1 MASAAASASSITLL
15 ESLAARPPT
24 PPREAFHETDIALEP
39 LASSTLAF
47 DPRLSLQTPPN
58 GNPPTF
64 FVATDSDSNP
74 SRAQKRVE
82 WSAHTDYR
90 EAPQFQN
97 SLKLTRFSSL
107 SAPSSTSSKPVKG
120 ILKTSSSPNT
130 TPSWLGNATDG
141 SSAPV
146 VIIEMLNSSI
156 KQLASSNRDSKLDA
170 YMMLSRALKTSSN
183 LPDRVALHDKM
194 SLFMQFIQRDMTAK
208 TSAGVLDSSLINHSL
223 TLLATFLHFPGI
235 ASTLTTDFGV
245 FVMEHSIRSFEDQ
258 TMPKDVVRHLMQVV
272 AFQNFTPKVVT
283 SDRVGRLVAAVHSIE
298 NHLKGK
304 SIVMSRLHIYK
315 RLVKQ
320 SRIHMATHCDWLKDM
335 FTDMLSTVKEIRS
348 QAINFGMEAGF
359 TLITEKQLFRKVTDI
374 FQTTSDTET
383 YIEFYIKRL
392 QYMMKE
398 RQTCAVVPQIWSVVN
413 LFLRCPLDR
422 WQYYGPWLTLV
433 QSAFNMTDSL
443 TKQEANFAW
452 NRYVYLTVSDSKV
465 SAKTISTLCQPLL
478 SQLRRKTNPRQREEA
493 MKLRRVVIG
502 GICNLYYYT
511 FAPGSDKHVPD
522 IIWDVAV
529 KPIIGQLRSLDHKF
543 NALGDGVTQA
553 ARLLFH
559 LLDVRTPRI
568 WRQDRI
574 MDHTP
579 VKPDELPAI
588 DSKWIR
594 KNCDKVIECVGPII
608 RQGFCHL
615 EHKDSLVYRLW
626 QALITSVAAAS
637 AKDIKVSDETA
648 KFVACAFE
656 LLSEIITSAAVATEA
671 GADIALS
678 DAKLF
683 PCLSN
688 YIQLLIAGL
697 GILPFTEKRL
707 SMTVSNTFKPVSTP
721 SHRPDRKANS
731 CDGIARLP
739 LHHLFVMLSS
749 IRTDCADH
757 GHLSTF
763 FLSVFGPFLRNKSA
777 KGQLHL
783 SIELLHL
790 TTQSTLSPA
799 APWLFTANCA
809 KACLEAPSSNTAASS
824 IERMLGSD
832 YGQIVSLLERG
843 LTSHSD
849 LTSTS
854 WLSLLQVLAARVTRE
869 FGDAGCCLIVVEP
882 LAKRLYAL
890 VTSFKDRP
898 STLVLAAVM
907 ALFSLTKS
915 PRDKQALE
923 AARSKIWGAPSSLAK
938 LTSIQPLEALAELGN
953 YILSYLYERYD
964 DIDIDVSLFMETI
977 FRFLDKN
984 SVAGLTAV
992 VDLQSGLIKWIQ
1004 DDEAILTS
1012 GCQSSL
1018 VNIVSSMWDHIC
1030 SKIVAHCQVMD
1041 NVMSQIEPLLMSG
1054 FKSKC
1059 SDINVRTA
1067 LTWNAIVA
1075 NNEDVSC
1082 SDDLKSII
1090 SAVTST
1096 VDIFRQ
1102 SDSRV
1107 IVASKCQK
1115 LPLVQDGNE
1124 RSVTCPSRSTAET
1137 NTGSAIDAPVAGSSR
1152 CSLERKQRVETTP
1165 ETARSMPNNRASDS
1179 RFRHDDSQIQFERIA
1194 SSSPL
1199 QEESQHLTERQK
1211 EVRQRQRSAPALYS
1225 DAPSTSPPATVQ
1237 VLSRCNSIGG
1247 ASESDEQVQQ
1257 STPKQKKSFEDLIS
1271 STPTPR
1277 RGEFLQMDDFN
1288 DPPSSPLVPR
1298 PFPLLSEIQSR
1309 SRAGTLDD
1317 WKFSSPPASPTET
1330 LCQRPED
1337 AQRGSAAP
1345 AEEVP
1350 PVRSLR
1356 SSRKQQKVGERAQ
1369 EHIVEAATS
1378 KVAER
1383 ERVIISEAAVQQP
1396 KPLEGAITRA
1406 RKAHEAPKSEAIP
1419 PKNVKSTSTR
1429 RSHRQSKLELQSEE
1443 DTALS
1448 VDSSFD
1454 AATTS
1459 TSEFEMKTGVA
1470 GQSIVQ
1476 LQLAET
1482 TAVDTLE
1489 PVEPHGCTMM
1499 RVGSVCSSAEQ
1510 LKELAIQDL
1519 PSVVP
1524 STPAETAESTVS
1536 SVRRRKRKRQS
1547 KEDDAGHKKICASV
1561 DEGTEVTRLGMEPVN
1576 NLVSAQEHDSV
1587 NAMET
1592 RSGLRKR
1599 QHQGSSYEK
1608 KSGRSSVGPAI
1619 ASHAITDGGDT
1630 DDEVFS
1636 QLVTES
1642 HAASQQ
1648 SLSQQDSLE
1657 VPHDDPFMK
1666 YTAAASDQMH
1676 VSRQNDVLAQ
1686 DDEAQRRANS
1696 VVGGTDKTVSIVESL
1711 KASLEQLRSVSL
1723 TREKVYEVED
1733 ILMDM
1738 KRELFEAERRGRVQ
1752 PRPARSRKR
1761 SSRRR

>member
-1 MASAAASASSITLL
+1 MASAVASASSITLL
-15 ESLAARPPT
+15 ESLPARPPT

-39 LASSTLAF
+39 LASRTLAF

-64 FVATDSDSNP
+64 FVATDPDSNP

-90 EAPQFQN
+90 EAPQFHN
-97 SLKLTRFSSL
+97 SLKSTRFSSL

-130 TPSWLGNATDG
+130 TPPWLGNATDG

-146 VIIEMLNSSI
+146 VIIEMLDSSI
-156 KQLASSNRDSKLDA
+156 RQLAGSNRDSKLDA
-170 YMMLSRALKTSSN
+170 YMMLSRALKASSN

-272 AFQNFTPKVVT
+272 AFQNFSPKVVT

-348 QAINFGMEAGF
+348 QAINLGMEAGF
-359 TLITEKQLFRKVTDI
+359 TLVTEKQLFRKVTDI

-392 QYMMKE
+392 QYMIKE

-422 WQYYGPWLTLV
+422 WHYYGPWLTLV

-529 KPIIGQLRSLDHKF
+529 KPIIGQLRSLDDKS

-579 VKPDELPAI
+579 VEPDELPAI

-656 LLSEIITSAAVATEA
+656 LLSEVITSAAVATEA
-671 GADIALS
+671 GADIALP

-688 YIQLLIAGL
+688 YIQLLIIGL

-721 SHRPDRKANS
+721 SHRPDRKENS
-731 CDGIARLP
+731 CDGIVRLP

-749 IRTDCADH
+749 IRTNCADH

-790 TTQSTLSPA
+790 TTQSALSPV

-809 KACLEAPSSNTAASS
+809 KACLEAPSPNTAASS

-843 LTSHSD
+843 LTSHSG

-882 LAKRLYAL
+882 LAKKLYAL
-890 VTSFKDRP
+890 VTSSKDRP
-898 STLVLAAVM
+898 STLVLAAIM

-923 AARSKIWGAPSSLAK
+923 AARSKLWGAPSSLAK
-938 LTSIQPLEALAELGN
+938 ITSIQPLEALAKLGN
-953 YILSYLYERYD
+953 YILSYLYQRYD
-964 DIDIDVSLFMETI
+964 DIDLDVSLFMETI

-992 VDLQSGLIKWIQ
+992 VDLQSGLDKWIQ

-1018 VNIVSSMWDHIC
+1018 LNIVSSMWDHIC

-1041 NVMSQIEPLLMSG
+1041 NVMGQIEPLLMSG

-1059 SDINVRTA
+1059 SDISVRTA
-1067 LTWNAIVA
+1067 LTWNAIIA

-1090 SAVTST
+1090 SAVAST

-1102 SDSRV
+1102 GGSRV
-1107 IVASKCQK
+1107 IVASRCQK
-1115 LPLVQDGNE
+1115 LPLVQDGDE

-1137 NTGSAIDAPVAGSSR
+1137 NTGSAIDAPVAGSLR
-1152 CSLERKQRVETTP
+1152 CSLGRKQRVETTP
-1165 ETARSMPNNRASDS
+1165 ETTRSLPNNRASDS
-1179 RFRHDDSQIQFERIA
+1179 KLRHEDSQIQFERIA

-1211 EVRQRQRSAPALYS
+1211 EVRQRQRSTPALYS

-1317 WKFSSPPASPTET
+1317 WKFSSPPPSPTET

-1337 AQRGSAAP
+1337 AQRSAAP
-1345 AEEVP
+1345 AEELP
-1350 PVRSLR
+1350 LVRSLR
-1356 SSRKQQKVGERAQ
+1356 SSRKQQKVGGRAR
-1369 EHIVEAATS
+1369 EHVVEAATS

-1383 ERVIISEAAVQQP
+1383 ERVIISEAAVQQL
-1396 KPLEGAITRA
+1396 KPSEGAITRA
-1406 RKAHEAPKSEAIP
+1406 RKAHEAPKSEAIAP
-1419 PKNVKSTSTR
+1419 TKVESTPTR

-1443 DTALS
+1443 DTALN

-1459 TSEFEMKTGVA
+1459 TSEFEMKTEVA
-1470 GQSIVQ
+1470 GQSTMQ
-1476 LQLAET
+1476 PQLAET
-1482 TAVDTLE
+1482 TVGDTLE
-1489 PVEPHGCTMM
+1489 PVGPYGCTVLHM
-1499 RVGSVCSSAEQ
+1499 GSVCSSTEQ
-1510 LKELAIQDL
+1510 LKEVAIQDL

-1524 STPAETAESTVS
+1524 STPARTAESAVS

-1547 KEDDAGHKKICASV
+1547 KEDDAAHKKMCASV

-1576 NLVSAQEHDSV
+1576 NLVSAPEHDFV

-1599 QHQGSSYEK
+1599 QSQGDINEK

-1648 SLSQQDSLE
+1648 SLSQQDSVE

-1666 YTAAASDQMH
+1666 HTAAASDQIH

-1686 DDEAQRRANS
+1686 DDEAQTRANS
-1696 VVGGTDKTVSIVESL
+1696 VVGGTDKTASIVESL
-1711 KASLEQLRSVSL
+1711 KGSLEQLRSASL

-1752 PRPARSRKR
+1752 PRPARPRKR

>member
-1 MASAAASASSITLL
+1 MASAVASASSITLL
-15 ESLAARPPT
+15 ESLPARPPT

-39 LASSTLAF
+39 LASRTLAF

-64 FVATDSDSNP
+64 FVATDPDSNP

-90 EAPQFQN
+90 EAPQFHN
-97 SLKLTRFSSL
+97 SLKSTRSSSL

-146 VIIEMLNSSI
+146 VVIEMLDSSI
-156 KQLASSNRDSKLDA
+156 KQLAGSNRDSKLDA
-170 YMMLSRALKTSSN
+170 YMILSRALKASSN

-272 AFQNFTPKVVT
+272 AFQNFSPKVVT

-320 SRIHMATHCDWLKDM
+320 SRIHMATHYEWLKDM

-348 QAINFGMEAGF
+348 QAINLGMEAGF

-392 QYMMKE
+392 QYMIKE

-422 WQYYGPWLTLV
+422 WHYYGPWLTLV

-529 KPIIGQLRSLDHKF
+529 KPIIGQLRSLDDKSS
-543 NALGDGVTQA
+543 ALGDGVTQA

-579 VKPDELPAI
+579 VEPDELPAI

-648 KFVACAFE
+648 KFVACAFG
-656 LLSEIITSAAVATEA
+656 LLSEVITSAAVATEA

-688 YIQLLIAGL
+688 YIQLLIIGL

-721 SHRPDRKANS
+721 SHRPDRKESS
-731 CDGIARLP
+731 CDGISNR
-739 LHHLFVMLSS
+739 
-749 IRTDCADH
+749 
-757 GHLSTF
+757 
-763 FLSVFGPFLRNKSA
+763 
-777 KGQLHL
+777 
-783 SIELLHL
+783 
-790 TTQSTLSPA
+790 SPA

-809 KACLEAPSSNTAASS
+809 KACLEAPSPNTAASS

-843 LTSHSD
+843 LTSHSG

-882 LAKRLYAL
+882 LAKKLYAL
-890 VTSFKDRP
+890 VTSSKDRP

-923 AARSKIWGAPSSLAK
+923 AARFKLWGAPSSLAK
-938 LTSIQPLEALAELGN
+938 LTSIQPLEALTKLGN
-953 YILSYLYERYD
+953 HILSYLYQRYH
-964 DIDIDVSLFMETI
+964 DIDLDVSLFMETI

-992 VDLQSGLIKWIQ
+992 VDLQSGLDKWIQ

-1018 VNIVSSMWDHIC
+1018 LNIVSSMWDHIC

-1067 LTWNAIVA
+1067 LTWNAIIT
-1075 NNEDVSC
+1075 NNEDVSW

-1090 SAVTST
+1090 SAVPST

-1102 SDSRV
+1102 GGSRV
-1107 IVASKCQK
+1107 IVASRCQK
-1115 LPLVQDGNE
+1115 LPLVQDRNE
-1124 RSVTCPSRSTAET
+1124 RTVTCPSHSTAET
-1137 NTGSAIDAPVAGSSR
+1137 NTGSAIDAPVAGSLR
-1152 CSLERKQRVETTP
+1152 CSLGRKQRVETTP
-1165 ETARSMPNNRASDS
+1165 ETTRSMPNNRASDS
-1179 RFRHDDSQIQFERIA
+1179 RFRHEDSQIQFERIA

-1211 EVRQRQRSAPALYS
+1211 EVRQRQRSTPALYS

-1337 AQRGSAAP
+1337 AHRSSATP
-1345 AEEVP
+1345 AEELP

-1356 SSRKQQKVGERAQ
+1356 SSQKQQKVGGRAR
-1369 EHIVEAATS
+1369 EHVVEAATS
-1378 KVAER
+1378 KVAEGG
-1383 ERVIISEAAVQQP
+1383 RVIISEAAVQQP
-1396 KPLEGAITRA
+1396 KPFEGAITRA
-1406 RKAHEAPKSEAIP
+1406 RKAQEAPKSEAIAP
-1419 PKNVKSTSTR
+1419 TKVKSTPTR

-1443 DTALS
+1443 DSALN

-1454 AATTS
+1454 AAITS
-1459 TSEFEMKTGVA
+1459 TSEFEMKTEVA
-1470 GQSIVQ
+1470 GQSIMQ
-1476 LQLAET
+1476 HQLAET
-1482 TAVDTLE
+1482 TAGDILE

-1499 RVGSVCSSAEQ
+1499 HVGSVCSSAEQ

-1547 KEDDAGHKKICASV
+1547 KEDDAGHKKICTSV

-1576 NLVSAQEHDSV
+1576 NLVSAQEHDFV

-1648 SLSQQDSLE
+1648 SLSQQDSVE
-1657 VPHDDPFMK
+1657 VPHDDPLMK
-1666 YTAAASDQMH
+1666 RTAAASDQIH
-1676 VSRQNDVLAQ
+1676 VSRQNDVLAE
-1686 DDEAQRRANS
+1686 DDEAQTRANS
-1696 VVGGTDKTVSIVESL
+1696 VVGGTDKTASIVESL
-1711 KASLEQLRSVSL
+1711 KGSLEQLRSASL

-1752 PRPARSRKR
+1752 PRPARPRKR

>member
-1 MASAAASASSITLL
+1 MASAVASASSITLL
-15 ESLAARPPT
+15 ESLPARPPT

-39 LASSTLAF
+39 LASRTLAF

-64 FVATDSDSNP
+64 FVATDPDSNP

-90 EAPQFQN
+90 EAPQFHN
-97 SLKLTRFSSL
+97 SLKSTRSSSL

-146 VIIEMLNSSI
+146 VVIEMLDSSI
-156 KQLASSNRDSKLDA
+156 KQLAGSNRDSKLDA
-170 YMMLSRALKTSSN
+170 YMILSRALKASSN

-272 AFQNFTPKVVT
+272 AFQNFSPKVVT

-320 SRIHMATHCDWLKDM
+320 SRIHMATHCEWLKDM

-348 QAINFGMEAGF
+348 QAINLGMEAGF

-392 QYMMKE
+392 QYMIKE

-422 WQYYGPWLTLV
+422 WHYYGPWLTLV

-529 KPIIGQLRSLDHKF
+529 KPIIGQLRSLDDKSS
-543 NALGDGVTQA
+543 ALGDGVTQA

-579 VKPDELPAI
+579 VEPDELPAI

-648 KFVACAFE
+648 KFVACAFG
-656 LLSEIITSAAVATEA
+656 LLSEVITSAAVATEA

-688 YIQLLIAGL
+688 YIQLLIIGL

-721 SHRPDRKANS
+721 SHRPDRKESS
-731 CDGIARLP
+731 CDGISNR
-739 LHHLFVMLSS
+739 
-749 IRTDCADH
+749 
-757 GHLSTF
+757 
-763 FLSVFGPFLRNKSA
+763 
-777 KGQLHL
+777 
-783 SIELLHL
+783 
-790 TTQSTLSPA
+790 SPA

-809 KACLEAPSSNTAASS
+809 KACLEAPSPNTAASS

-843 LTSHSD
+843 LTSHSG

-882 LAKRLYAL
+882 LAKKLYAL
-890 VTSFKDRP
+890 VTSSKDRP

-923 AARSKIWGAPSSLAK
+923 AARFKLWGAPSSLAK
-938 LTSIQPLEALAELGN
+938 LTSIQPLEALTKLGN
-953 YILSYLYERYD
+953 HILSYLYQRYH
-964 DIDIDVSLFMETI
+964 DIDLDVSLFMETI

-992 VDLQSGLIKWIQ
+992 VDLQSGLDKWIQ

-1018 VNIVSSMWDHIC
+1018 LNIVSSMWDHIC

-1067 LTWNAIVA
+1067 LTWNAIIT
-1075 NNEDVSC
+1075 NNEDVSW

-1090 SAVTST
+1090 SAVPST

-1102 SDSRV
+1102 GGSRV
-1107 IVASKCQK
+1107 IVASRCQK
-1115 LPLVQDGNE
+1115 LPLVQDRNE
-1124 RSVTCPSRSTAET
+1124 RTVTCPSHSTAET
-1137 NTGSAIDAPVAGSSR
+1137 NTGSAIDAPVAGSLR
-1152 CSLERKQRVETTP
+1152 CSLGRKQRVETTP
-1165 ETARSMPNNRASDS
+1165 ETTRSMPNNRASDS
-1179 RFRHDDSQIQFERIA
+1179 RFRHEDSQIQFERIA

-1211 EVRQRQRSAPALYS
+1211 EVRQRQRSTPALYS

-1337 AQRGSAAP
+1337 AHRSSATP
-1345 AEEVP
+1345 AEELP

-1356 SSRKQQKVGERAQ
+1356 SSQKQQKVGGRAR
-1369 EHIVEAATS
+1369 EHVVEAATS
-1378 KVAER
+1378 KVAEGG
-1383 ERVIISEAAVQQP
+1383 RVIISEAAVQQP
-1396 KPLEGAITRA
+1396 KPFEGAITRA
-1406 RKAHEAPKSEAIP
+1406 RKAQEAPKSEAIAP
-1419 PKNVKSTSTR
+1419 TKVKSTPTR

-1443 DTALS
+1443 DSALN

-1454 AATTS
+1454 AAITS
-1459 TSEFEMKTGVA
+1459 TSEFEMKTEVA
-1470 GQSIVQ
+1470 GQSIMQ
-1476 LQLAET
+1476 HQLAET
-1482 TAVDTLE
+1482 TAGDILE

-1499 RVGSVCSSAEQ
+1499 HVGSVCSSAEQ

-1547 KEDDAGHKKICASV
+1547 KEDDAGHKKICTSV

-1576 NLVSAQEHDSV
+1576 NLVSAQEHDFV

-1648 SLSQQDSLE
+1648 SLSQQDSVE
-1657 VPHDDPFMK
+1657 VPHDDPLMK
-1666 YTAAASDQMH
+1666 RTAAASDQIH
-1676 VSRQNDVLAQ
+1676 VSRQNDVLAE
-1686 DDEAQRRANS
+1686 DDEAQTRANS
-1696 VVGGTDKTVSIVESL
+1696 VVGGTDKTASIVESL
-1711 KASLEQLRSVSL
+1711 KGSLEQLRSASL

-1752 PRPARSRKR
+1752 PRPARPRKR

>member
-1 MASAAASASSITLL
+1 MASAVASASSITLL
-15 ESLAARPPT
+15 ESLPARPPT

-39 LASSTLAF
+39 LASRTLAF

-64 FVATDSDSNP
+64 FVATDPDSNP

-90 EAPQFQN
+90 EAPQFHN
-97 SLKLTRFSSL
+97 SLKSTRSSSL

-146 VIIEMLNSSI
+146 VVIEMLDSSI
-156 KQLASSNRDSKLDA
+156 KQLAGSNRDSKLDA
-170 YMMLSRALKTSSN
+170 YMILSRALKASSN

-272 AFQNFTPKVVT
+272 AFQNFSPKVVT

-320 SRIHMATHCDWLKDM
+320 SRIHMATHCEWLKDM

-348 QAINFGMEAGF
+348 QAINLGMEAGF

-392 QYMMKE
+392 QYMIKE

-422 WQYYGPWLTLV
+422 WHYYGPWLTLV

-529 KPIIGQLRSLDHKF
+529 KPIIGQLRSLDDKSS
-543 NALGDGVTQA
+543 ALGDGVTQA

-579 VKPDELPAI
+579 VEPDELPAI

-648 KFVACAFE
+648 KFVACAFG
-656 LLSEIITSAAVATEA
+656 LLSEVITSAAVATEA

-688 YIQLLIAGL
+688 YIQLLIIGL

-721 SHRPDRKANS
+721 SHRPDRKESS
-731 CDGIARLP
+731 CDGISNR
-739 LHHLFVMLSS
+739 
-749 IRTDCADH
+749 
-757 GHLSTF
+757 
-763 FLSVFGPFLRNKSA
+763 
-777 KGQLHL
+777 
-783 SIELLHL
+783 
-790 TTQSTLSPA
+790 SPA

-809 KACLEAPSSNTAASS
+809 KACLEAPSPNTAASS

-843 LTSHSD
+843 LTSHSG

-882 LAKRLYAL
+882 LAKKLYAL
-890 VTSFKDRP
+890 VTSSKDRP

-923 AARSKIWGAPSSLAK
+923 AARFKLWGAPSPLAK
-938 LTSIQPLEALAELGN
+938 LTSIQPLEALTKLGN
-953 YILSYLYERYD
+953 HILSYLYQRYH
-964 DIDIDVSLFMETI
+964 DIDLDVSLFMETI

-992 VDLQSGLIKWIQ
+992 VDLQSGLDKWIQ

-1018 VNIVSSMWDHIC
+1018 LNIVSSMWDHIC

-1067 LTWNAIVA
+1067 LTWNAIIT
-1075 NNEDVSC
+1075 NNEDVSW

-1090 SAVTST
+1090 SAVPST

-1102 SDSRV
+1102 GGSRV
-1107 IVASKCQK
+1107 IVASRCQK
-1115 LPLVQDGNE
+1115 LPLVQDRNE
-1124 RSVTCPSRSTAET
+1124 RTVTCPSHSTAET
-1137 NTGSAIDAPVAGSSR
+1137 NTGSAIDAPVAGSLR
-1152 CSLERKQRVETTP
+1152 CSLGRKQRVETTP
-1165 ETARSMPNNRASDS
+1165 ETTRSMPNNRASDS
-1179 RFRHDDSQIQFERIA
+1179 RFRHEDSQIQFERIA

-1211 EVRQRQRSAPALYS
+1211 EVRQRQRSTPALYS

-1337 AQRGSAAP
+1337 AHRSSATP
-1345 AEEVP
+1345 AEELP

-1356 SSRKQQKVGERAQ
+1356 SSQKQQKVGGRAR
-1369 EHIVEAATS
+1369 EHVVEAATS
-1378 KVAER
+1378 KVAEGG
-1383 ERVIISEAAVQQP
+1383 RVIISEAAVQQP
-1396 KPLEGAITRA
+1396 KPFEGAITRA
-1406 RKAHEAPKSEAIP
+1406 RKAQEAPKSEAIAP
-1419 PKNVKSTSTR
+1419 TKVKSTPTR

-1443 DTALS
+1443 DSALN

-1454 AATTS
+1454 AAITS
-1459 TSEFEMKTGVA
+1459 TSEFEMKTEVA
-1470 GQSIVQ
+1470 GQSIMQ
-1476 LQLAET
+1476 HQLAET
-1482 TAVDTLE
+1482 TAGDILE

-1499 RVGSVCSSAEQ
+1499 HVGSVCSSAEQ

-1547 KEDDAGHKKICASV
+1547 KEDDAGHKKICTSV

-1576 NLVSAQEHDSV
+1576 NLVSAQEHDFV

-1648 SLSQQDSLE
+1648 SLSQQDSVE
-1657 VPHDDPFMK
+1657 VPHDDPLMK
-1666 YTAAASDQMH
+1666 RTAAASDQIH
-1676 VSRQNDVLAQ
+1676 VSRQNDVLAE
-1686 DDEAQRRANS
+1686 DDEAQTRANS
-1696 VVGGTDKTVSIVESL
+1696 VVGGTDKTASIVESL
-1711 KASLEQLRSVSL
+1711 KGSLEQLRSASL

-1752 PRPARSRKR
+1752 PRPARPRKR